1 MCFGAR
7 QEAGKEGI
15 LQDFVSFS
23 RSLLYFD
30 AILASTSNLEFRFN
44 SFINQMF
51 IGLIFSSF
59 PTVSLQFYFFLMSKL
74 KHLFLRV

>member
-15 LQDFVSFS
+15 LQDS

-59 PTVSLQFYFFLMSKL
+59 PTVSLQFYFF
-74 KHLFLRV
+74 